1 MIHESLNTPVIETL
15 TAREM
20 ALLSHNLDRT
30 GDVATLPN
38 GDVYIW
44 TVDRWS
50 RYAAAPQVAAHVVR
64 SMAENALEDGEF
76 INLMLSAGV
85 DVEPRREWFEPRRLR
100 TVEMN

>member
-1 MIHESLNTPVIETL
+1 MTNAALQAIRMIHESLNTPVIETL

-50 RYAAAPQVAAHVVR
+50 RKMP
-64 SMAENALEDGEF
+64 
-76 INLMLSAGV
+76 
-85 DVEPRREWFEPRRLR
+85 LR
-100 TVEMN
+100 TGSLLTSC